1 MQVANLTND
10 HKKVSISDYI
20 ELMNK
25 KYLLFNN
32 NDVDKTNKVDAYRK
46 YVTKL
51 VKKHHIKHY
60 SEGRTK
66 YLFDWEQIQELQE
79 LTQSYFLNKQRQ
91 NLNQKD
97 RELRDLEIA
106 RILEKKGK
114 CNCKKERDK
123 VIGKVKFLTDKEI
136 VKEEDKLNRLVYSTI
151 DNQTLDPVLL
161 IKQRLESENRFD
173 DEFFKQL
180 AKALEK
186 LKNETMFRNA
196 TNKEKLLG
204 LNQMTYISDYLK
216 MKLYIEEYEDKYEVI
231 RFGFSKYN
239 IKLNNPF
246 QYYYMQKVRV
256 DSF

>member
-1 MQVANLTND
+1 M
-10 HKKVSISDYI
+10 
-20 ELMNK
+20 
-25 KYLLFNN
+25 
-32 NDVDKTNKVDAYRK
+32 
-46 YVTKL
+46 
-51 VKKHHIKHY
+51 
-60 SEGRTK
+60 
-66 YLFDWEQIQELQE
+66 
-79 LTQSYFLNKQRQ
+79 
-91 NLNQKD
+91 
-97 RELRDLEIA
+97 
-106 RILEKKGK
+106 
-114 CNCKKERDK
+114 
-123 VIGKVKFLTDKEI
+123 
-136 VKEEDKLNRLVYSTI
+136 
-151 DNQTLDPVLL
+151 LL

-246 QYYYMQKVRV
+246 QNYYIQKVRV